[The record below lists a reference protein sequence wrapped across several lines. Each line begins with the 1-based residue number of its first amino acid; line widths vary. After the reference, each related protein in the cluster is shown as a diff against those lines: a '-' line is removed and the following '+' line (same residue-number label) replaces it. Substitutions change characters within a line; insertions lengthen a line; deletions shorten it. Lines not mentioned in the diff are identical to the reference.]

1 MSLRTIVVLLI
12 ILAVLVGVAVWQGGR
27 RPEAAG
33 AAPGA
38 PVLPDL
44 DVNAIHRIE
53 ISAAGSTAVVERLEG
68 RWVVPT
74 RYGYSADF
82 DKVVEALRG
91 LSELE
96 IGQVIRD
103 ADQYPA
109 EFGLADD
116 SPAVRVALHGA
127 AENPVTLTLGGAKQ
141 EGGRDGFPGYDTGR
155 YLRTP
160 AGAVALVGD
169 PLRDW
174 TAASDD
180 WIRKNLLSLPADE
193 IEQISVSV
201 SNTEYTLLVKGA
213 GQFEVAGAAEGEAAE
228 PGAASRLEKAFQ
240 YLRCETV
247 VDPAAEAIQSF
258 EVLAQCVV
266 RTRDRREYTLQVG
279 GPAPDGG
286 RYLRIGAAYIEP
298 SEPTEEDGA
307 AARKAVKEQTAAW
320 KDWTFVVPGHVA
332 ETLTLPR
339 ESVVK
344 KATAPE
350 KPGEE

>member
-27 RPEAAG
+27 RPEVAG

-44 DVNAIHRIE
+44 DVNAVLRIE

-96 IGQVIRD
+96 VGQAIRD

-109 EFGLADD
+109 EFGLAED
-116 SPAVRVALHGA
+116 SPAVRVTLSGA
-127 AENPVTLTLGGAKQ
+127 GENPVTLTLGGAKQ

-155 YLRTP
+155 YLRRP
-160 AGAVALVGD
+160 SGAVVLVSD

-174 TAASDD
+174 TSASDA
-180 WIRKNLLSLPADE
+180 WIRKDLLSLPADD

-201 SNTEYTLLVKGA
+201 SNTEYTLLLKGA

-228 PGAASRLEKAFQ
+228 PGAASRLATAFQ

-266 RTRDRREYTLQVG
+266 RTRDQREYSLLVAGT
-279 GPAPDGG
+279 APEGG
-286 RYLRIGAAYIEP
+286 RYLRISAAYHEP
-298 SEPTEEDGA
+298 PAPTEEDGA

-332 ETLTLPR
+332 EALMLPR

-350 KPGEE
+350 KPGDE